1 MKRKSITY
9 YVSSVNGK
17 DTNDGLT
24 QETPF
29 RTLHQVSER
38 EPGAGDRI
46 LLERGSVFE
55 DQYLHIRGKGEKGNL
70 IEIAPYG
77 EGNLPHICANGT
89 GIWYQDYGTRLD
101 SPAHVYQ
108 GNVSSAVLLYD
119 ADYIWI
125 HDLEISN
132 KDNLTRETTERT
144 KTGQDVSGFQNIME
158 KSARRED
165 SNSQNIIV
173 EGCEKADCEKINQ
186 YSAPHK
192 MDRTGVAVVAQNG
205 GTLHEITLQ
214 NLMIHDVNGNVYNK
228 HMNNGGIYMTAL
240 KPENEEQT
248 GVARYDGIKVEN
260 CCVWNVSR
268 WGIAVGYTYQH
279 ARFTGAKLQEECF
292 LQYGHENIILRNNYV
307 KNAGG
312 DAITP
317 MYALR
322 PLVEHNISDSCAA
335 EMNDRIYRYA
345 GNRMGKVAAAIWP
358 WKCKDALFRFNEA
371 VDTRLNQD
379 GMAYDA
385 DSGDGT
391 IYEYNYSRLNEGGC
405 VMFCL
410 EEAIHNTFRKN
421 VSYDDLGGI
430 LSPSGN
436 PDAYVT
442 ENQFYIRKGVP
453 LLRKNMSDGEV
464 TLRNN
469 IITEL
474 K

>member
-9 YVSSVNGK
+9 YVSSVNGNDK
-17 DTNDGLT
+17 NDGLT

-29 RTLHQVSER
+29 RTLHRIRGSEF
-38 EPGAGDRI
+38 GAGDRV

-55 DQYLHIRGKGEKGNL
+55 DQYLHIRGKGEIGDP
-70 IEIAPYG
+70 IEIASYG
-77 EGNLPHICANGT
+77 EGELPHICANGT
-89 GIWYQDYGTRLD
+89 GIWYQNYGIQLD
-101 SPAHVYQ
+101 SPVHVYQ
-108 GNVSSAVLLYD
+108 GNVSSAILLYD
-119 ADYIWI
+119 AEYIWI

-132 KDNLTRETTERT
+132 KDIVNR
-144 KTGQDVSGFQNIME
+144 DVVE
-158 KSARRED
+158 KYL
-165 SNSQNIIV
+165 SQNITKQEKPAGEDSEETADSAV
-173 EGCEKADCEKINQ
+173 EQ
-186 YSAPHK
+186 YCASDK
-192 MDRTGVAVVAQNG
+192 MDRTGVAVIAQNA
-205 GTLHEITLQ
+205 GTLHGITLQ

-240 KPENEEQT
+240 KPQNEKQT
-248 GVARYDGIKVEN
+248 GIARYDGVMVEN
-260 CCVWNVSR
+260 CCVWDVSR

-279 ARFTGAKLQEECF
+279 ARFTGAELQEECF
-292 LQYGHENIILRNNYV
+292 LQYGHENIVLRNNYV
-307 KNAGG
+307 KGAGG

-322 PLVEHNISDSCAA
+322 PLVEHNTSDSCAT
-335 EMNDRIYRYA
+335 EMNDRFYRYP
-345 GNRMGKVAAAIWP
+345 GKRMGKVAAAIWP
-358 WKCKDALFRFNEA
+358 WKCKDALFRFNEV

-391 IYEYNYSRLNEGGC
+391 IYEYNYSRQNEGGC

-410 EEAIHNTFRKN
+410 EESIHNIFRKN

-436 PDAYVT
+436 PDVYVA

-453 LLRKNMSDGEV
+453 LLRKNMSDGEII
-464 TLRNN
+464 LKNN
-469 IITEL
+469 TIVEL
-474 K
+474 

>member
-1 MKRKSITY
+1 MKRKSTTY
-9 YVSSVNGK
+9 YVSSINGNDK
-17 DTNDGLT
+17 NDGLT
-24 QETPF
+24 KENPF
-29 RTLHQVSER
+29 RTLHRIRGSEL
-38 EPGAGDRI
+38 GAGDRV
-46 LLERGSVFE
+46 LLERESVFE
-55 DQYLHIRGKGEKGNL
+55 DQYLHIRGKGEKGKP
-70 IEIAPYG
+70 IEIGAYG
-77 EGNLPHICANGT
+77 EGRLPHICANGT
-89 GIWYQDYGTRLD
+89 GIWYQNYGIQLD

-108 GNVSSAVLLYD
+108 GNVSSAILLYD
-119 ADYIWI
+119 AEYIWI

-132 KDNLTRETTERT
+132 KDNITRE
-144 KTGQDVSGFQNIME
+144 
-158 KSARRED
+158 
-165 SNSQNIIV
+165 IV
-173 EGCEKADCEKINQ
+173 ERENKNIDTVQKNDVLEL
-186 YSAPHK
+186 YLAPYK

-205 GTLHEITLQ
+205 GTLHEIALQ
-214 NLMIHDVNGNVYNK
+214 GLMIHDVNGNVYNK

-240 KPENEEQT
+240 RPQNEGQT
-248 GVARYDGIKVEN
+248 GVARYDGVTVED

-279 ARFTGAKLQEECF
+279 ARFTGAELKEEWF

-322 PLVEHNISDSCAA
+322 PLAEHNVSDSCAA
-335 EMNDRIYRYA
+335 EMNDRFYRYP
-345 GNRMGKVAAAIWP
+345 GKRMGKVAAAIWP
-358 WKCKDALFRFNEA
+358 WKCKDALFRFNEV

-391 IYEYNYSRLNEGGC
+391 IYEYNYSRQNEGGC
-405 VMFCL
+405 IMFCL

-421 VSYDDLGGI
+421 ISYDDLGGI

-436 PDAYVT
+436 PDAYVL

-453 LLRKNMSDGEV
+453 FLRKNMSDGEI
-464 TLRNN
+464 TLKNN
-469 IITEL
+469 TIVEL
-474 K
+474 EE

>member
-1 MKRKSITY
+1 MKRKSTTY
-9 YVSSVNGK
+9 YVSSINGNDK
-17 DTNDGLT
+17 NDGLT
-24 QETPF
+24 KENPF
-29 RTLHQVSER
+29 RTLHRIRGSEL
-38 EPGAGDRI
+38 GAGDRV
-46 LLERGSVFE
+46 LLERESVFE
-55 DQYLHIRGKGEKGNL
+55 DQYLHIRGKGEKGKP
-70 IEIAPYG
+70 IEIGAYG
-77 EGNLPHICANGT
+77 EGRLPHICANGT
-89 GIWYQDYGTRLD
+89 GIWYQNYGIQLD

-108 GNVSSAVLLYD
+108 GNVSSAILLYD
-119 ADYIWI
+119 AEYIWI

-132 KDNLTRETTERT
+132 KDNITRESVERENKNIDT
-144 KTGQDVSGFQNIME
+144 VQKNDVLE
-158 KSARRED
+158 L
-165 SNSQNIIV
+165 
-173 EGCEKADCEKINQ
+173 
-186 YSAPHK
+186 YLAPYK

-205 GTLHEITLQ
+205 GTLHEIALQ
-214 NLMIHDVNGNVYNK
+214 GLMIHDVNGNVYNK

-240 KPENEEQT
+240 RPQNEGQT
-248 GVARYDGIKVEN
+248 GVARYDGVTVED

-279 ARFTGAKLQEECF
+279 ARFTGAELKEEWF

-322 PLVEHNISDSCAA
+322 PLAEHNVSDSCAA
-335 EMNDRIYRYA
+335 EMNDRFYRYP
-345 GNRMGKVAAAIWP
+345 GKRMGKVAAAIWP
-358 WKCKDALFRFNEA
+358 WKCKDALFRFNEV

-391 IYEYNYSRLNEGGC
+391 IYEYNYSRQNEGGC
-405 VMFCL
+405 IMFCL

-421 VSYDDLGGI
+421 ISYDDLGGI

-436 PDAYVT
+436 PDAYVL

-453 LLRKNMSDGEV
+453 FLRKNMSDGEI
-464 TLRNN
+464 TLKNN
-469 IITEL
+469 TIVEL
-474 K
+474 EE